1 MRERLAPALALL
13 AFGASS
19 CTVHNLSWRQALR
32 DYDNLVV
39 VEGTAEQRRVTYRSE
54 ASVSSWYERMSWA
67 WLFPPLFSLL
77 FGDETGVEPQ
87 PQAATEAR
95 SRMAVLQDKAG
106 DDVRRSAQLFL
117 RVVPVLEVGS
127 SPLSRCV
134 ALDAVEHLADTY
146 GWNLL
151 AGFDDVKQQPT
162 LPSGYAEIVAVLRAQ
177 RPMSRQ
183 GELVGESRAAYLGA
197 LQRIT
202 MLPLPKAEQRH
213 ALVSDLT
220 DALATETDAEL
231 EVATVAAWQRAA
243 QHCARALLARAMVAP
258 ESEMLPLRLRALEVA
273 HRNGGVDSVPLLL
286 AMISVPPEMAAG
298 QKINIDPDP
307 YVRLRMIHF
316 CGQLDRQ
323 RAEKVVR
330 LPHHQGWEPYSPLQF
345 LCLQVLDEEAFITS
359 LRIPA
364 QEALC
369 RCLGKPV
376 DYDLAWVRELLA
388 GLRRS
393 S

>member
-1 MRERLAPALALL
+1 MRERLAIAFLAL
-13 AFGASS
+13 GAAS

-32 DYDNLVV
+32 DYDNLVA
-39 VEGTAEQRRVTYRSE
+39 VEGTAEERRVNYRAE

-67 WLFPPLFSLL
+67 WLFPPLFGLL

-95 SRMAVLQDKAG
+95 ARMAVLQDKAG
-106 DDVRRSAQLFL
+106 HDVRRSAQLLL
-117 RVVPVLEVGS
+117 RAVPVLEVGS

-134 ALDAVEHLADTY
+134 ALDAVESLADAY
-146 GWNLL
+146 GWDLL
-151 AGFDDVKQQPT
+151 EGVADATKQPT
-162 LPSGYAEIVAVLRAQ
+162 LPSGYAEIVETLRAH
-177 RPMSRQ
+177 RPISRQ
-183 GELVGESRAAYLGA
+183 GELAGEVRAAYLGA

-202 MLPLPKAEQRH
+202 MLPLPRAEQRH

-220 DALATETDAEL
+220 EALTNETDAEL

-273 HRNGGVDSVPLLL
+273 HRNGGVDSIPLLL
-286 AMISVPPEMAAG
+286 AMISVPPELTAG

-307 YVRLRMIHF
+307 YVRLRMIHL

-330 LPHHQGWEPYSPLQF
+330 LPYHQGWEPYSPLQF

-388 GLRRS
+388 SLRRS